1 MNSIR
6 KTLRALA
13 ITAIPAALALAATP
27 ALATPQPPNG
37 TDIGGCV
44 DTLTNP
50 NADACAGYYTG
61 NILNGSPADILNQQ
75 NAIASLPGTFT
86 WDGNW
91 GGVGGLS
98 ALGDVI
104 TSLSGPNSDR
114 LDFGQTLFGQVI
126 IGAHYGNVPGP
137 QGNVSVFWLFN
148 LTTPTNF
155 ITLTDTH
162 GWSNSALYTTGQSH
176 DDHPSVPE
184 PATWAMMLFG
194 FGAIGVSM
202 RRSRRKTQLLSQ
214 LA

>member
-1 MNSIR
+1 MNGI
-6 KTLRALA
+6 KKILRALA
-13 ITAIPAALALAATP
+13 ITAIPAALALTATAASATP
-27 ALATPQPPNG
+27 SPPNG

-50 NADACAGYYTG
+50 NATACAGYYTG

-75 NAIASLPGTFT
+75 NAIASLPGPFT

-91 GGVGGLS
+91 GGVGDPT

-137 QGNVSVFWLFN
+137 Q
-148 LTTPTNF
+148 
-155 ITLTDTH
+155 
-162 GWSNSALYTTGQSH
+162 
-176 DDHPSVPE
+176 
-184 PATWAMMLFG
+184 PATSPYSG
-194 FGAIGVSM
+194 CS
-202 RRSRRKTQLLSQ
+202 T
-214 LA
+214 